1 MSRNNVKPYF
11 PRAPDQYSSSYMAE
25 VVRQFSVLLNQLQ
38 NPGDARNT
46 QLTLTNIPT
55 DDQGLET
62 GAVYNFNGYLKITV
76 PEVTSLRGVISSST
90 IGSVTVSI
98 S

>member
-1 MSRNNVKPYF
+1 
-11 PRAPDQYSSSYMAE
+11 MAE